1 MHEYGHYLQSQD
13 YRLGYLFSVGVP
25 SLISAMNSDVL
36 DEPPFSTHR
45 LSWME
50 RSANRKAKEYFGE
63 NYGVDGGTLN
73 SSNIEM
79 ESGSELIMR
88 NNGIIH
94 MTNGSS
100 FLAPLGAVINIESGS
115 IY

>member
-1 MHEYGHYLQSQD
+1 
-13 YRLGYLFSVGVP
+13 
-25 SLISAMNSDVL
+25 
-36 DEPPFSTHR
+36 
-45 LSWME
+45 
-50 RSANRKAKEYFGE
+50 
-63 NYGVDGGTLN
+63 
-73 SSNIEM
+73 M